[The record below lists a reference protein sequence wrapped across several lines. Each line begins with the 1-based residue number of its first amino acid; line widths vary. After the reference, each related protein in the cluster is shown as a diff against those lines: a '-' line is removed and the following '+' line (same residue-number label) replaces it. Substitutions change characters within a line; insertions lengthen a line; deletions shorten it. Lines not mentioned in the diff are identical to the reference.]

1 MRIHCD
7 DAGLGQ
13 CLVIVGTIPTYNP
26 DAIKPAPKKEV
37 WRKWEIVYTGNVRVP
52 FWIVRVPKDIISGH
66 GGLWS
71 DNSIAMFA
79 AIFRLHFPLNAHGEN
94 VLPDTAQI
102 SNDPDL

>member
-26 DAIKPAPKKEV
+26 DAIKLAPEKEV

-79 AIFRLHFPLNAHGEN
+79 AIFRLLMW
-94 VLPDTAQI
+94 QI
-102 SNDPDL
+102 HCKC

>member
-1 MRIHCD
+1 
-7 DAGLGQ
+7 
-13 CLVIVGTIPTYNP
+13 
-26 DAIKPAPKKEV
+26 
-37 WRKWEIVYTGNVRVP
+37 
-52 FWIVRVPKDIISGH
+52 VRVPKEIISGH

>member
-1 MRIHCD
+1 MRD
-7 DAGLGQ
+7 TAGFGQ

-26 DAIKPAPKKEV
+26 DAIKPAPEKEV
-37 WRKWEIVYTGNVRVP
+37 WRKWEIVYTGNARVP
-52 FWIVRVPKDIISGH
+52 FWIVRVPKEIISGH

>member
-1 MRIHCD
+1 MGDRLYRQRARTVLDRARPEGDH
-7 DAGLGQ
+7 
-13 CLVIVGTIPTYNP
+13 
-26 DAIKPAPKKEV
+26 
-37 WRKWEIVYTGNVRVP
+37 
-52 FWIVRVPKDIISGH
+52 FGH

>member
-1 MRIHCD
+1 M
-7 DAGLGQ
+7 
-13 CLVIVGTIPTYNP
+13 
-26 DAIKPAPKKEV
+26 E
-37 WRKWEIVYTGNVRVP
+37 
-52 FWIVRVPKDIISGH
+52 
-66 GGLWS
+66 GLWS